1 MASSRQNS
9 PASDLDDFWQ
19 EFKDI
24 ESSKEPDGE
33 PEDDDSAK
41 PLMVSQ
47 NAWKGNSMMTTT
59 RYLIFVQRNAWVNC
73 KIKNIII

>member
-41 PLMVSQ
+41 TPDGKPERLER
-47 NAWKGNSMMTTT
+47 K
-59 RYLIFVQRNAWVNC
+59 
-73 KIKNIII
+73 